1 MDVLIDVV
9 ALLMGVIGL
18 LGCFLPVLPGPP
30 LSYAGLVLLY
40 FWGNDPTMM
49 SATGMWIWLFVVVA
63 ATILDYVIP
72 AYYTRKTGG
81 SKSAARASLVGMLV
95 GIPFF
100 PPLGMIV
107 GSFLGAYL
115 AELWIERKTSE
126 DSFRAAWGTFVG
138 FLLGT
143 GMKLIISIFLLYY
156 ILRGF

>member
-1 MDVLIDVV
+1 MDVLLDVL
-9 ALLMGVIGL
+9 ALLMGIVGL

-40 FWGNDPTMM
+40 FWGNDPDVM
-49 SATGMWIWLFVVVA
+49 SAVGMWVWLFVVVA
-63 ATILDYVIP
+63 VTVLDYLIP

-81 SKSAARASLVGMLV
+81 SKSASRASLVGMLV
-95 GIPFF
+95 GIPFL
-100 PPLGMIV
+100 PPLGMIL

-115 AELWIERKTSE
+115 AERFLEQKSSD

-143 GMKLIISIFLLYY
+143 GAKLIISIFLLYY
-156 ILRGF
+156 IISGF